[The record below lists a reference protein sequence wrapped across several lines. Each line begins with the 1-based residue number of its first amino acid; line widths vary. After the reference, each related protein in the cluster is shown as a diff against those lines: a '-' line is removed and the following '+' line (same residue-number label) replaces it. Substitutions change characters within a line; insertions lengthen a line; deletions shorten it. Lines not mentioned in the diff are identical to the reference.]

1 MLRNESNVIHAMS
14 HSKNNQMPDEV
25 FVETSVERLVESFLK
40 TSKQLYSFSNISS
53 YSKSIEVKRLI

>member
-25 FVETSVERLVESFLK
+25 FVVTSVERLVESFLK
-40 TSKQLYSFSNISS
+40 TYFETTVFIF
-53 YSKSIEVKRLI
+53 

>member
-40 TSKQLYSFSNISS
+40 TYFETTVFILQQLYLS
-53 YSKSIEVKRLI
+53 